1 MALLGTQQRMA
12 QDALAEEE
20 ARKKKKAAAQA
31 KGAKG
36 AEGGESKLGGAGGG
50 AAAGATVGM
59 AGGPIGALI
68 GAGIGAA
75 AGAAEANQAEKAAA
89 GGGPGRPSKR
99 RLAAL
104 NEMRLDNR
112 RRRQRSLAM
121 LSQAVMDW
129 SAAVR

>member
-20 ARKKKKAAAQA
+20 ARKKKAAKAQA
-31 KGAKG
+31 SSSK
-36 AEGGESKLGGAGGG
+36 EGGDSKLGGAGGG

-99 RLAAL
+99 RLSYV
-104 NEMRLDNR
+104 NELRLETR
-112 RRRQRSLAM
+112 RRKQRAMAM
-121 LSQAVMDW
+121 LSQAVFDW
-129 SAAVR
+129 SASVR